1 MNYDETI
8 EYLYAQLPVYQR
20 QGATA
25 IKKDLTNTRLLCEH
39 LGNPQEK
46 IMTIHVAGTNGKGT
60 VSHLIAAMLQ
70 TMGLRVGLY
79 TSPHYTDFR
88 ERMKINGEWILE
100 AEVIDFVG
108 AHRDYIERL
117 SPSFFELTVCMAF
130 DYFARHEVD
139 IAVIETGLG
148 GRLDSTNVIT
158 PELSVITHISL
169 DHVDMLGDTIYAIA
183 GEKAGIIKPQVP
195 AVIGR
200 HQTDCD
206 HVFWAKSRDCDSAIT
221 YADHQWEYRSG
232 SLIGAGNQ
240 CIELPADIDAESP
253 FMIENC
259 ITAVEA
265 ISQYCNLNSIDLP
278 DISRAITDYRKLTKY
293 IGRWQLLCQSPKI
306 ITDSAHNPDALRKV
320 IDRLLAEDYDQLHMV
335 LGFVSDKDVNKIMSF
350 LPQDTSYYWVQPSIF
365 RAKKS
370 EEVMSVAHA
379 TGLSGDAYA
388 TVESGVRAAL
398 SKAGANDLIYVGGS
412 SFVVA
417 DVLGLKLDDI

>member
-46 IMTIHVAGTNGKGT
+46 IKTIHVAGTNGKGT

-88 ERMKINGEWILE
+88 ERMKINGEWISE

-117 SPSFFELTVCMAF
+117 LPSFFELTVGMAF

-183 GEKAGIIKPQVP
+183 GEKAGIIKPKVP

-206 HVFWAKSRDCDSAIT
+206 HVFWAKARACDSAIT
-221 YADHQWEYRSG
+221 YADHQWEYSSG
-232 SLIGAGNQ
+232 SLIGPGDQ
-240 CIELPADIDAESP
+240 RIKLPADIDAESP

-278 DISRAITDYRKLTKY
+278 DISRAITDYRGLTKY
-293 IGRWQLLCQSPKI
+293 IGRWQVLRQSPKI

-320 IDRLLAEDYDQLHMV
+320 VNRLRTEDYDQLHMV

-350 LPQDTSYYWVQPSIF
+350 LPQDASYYWVQPSIF
-365 RAKKS
+365 RAKRS
-370 EEVMSVAHA
+370 EDVMSVAHA

-398 SKAGANDLIYVGGS
+398 SEAGANDLIYVGGS